1 MTRSGLGVF
10 ALVVIALAAAGLAVL
25 RCEGAP
31 PSVRAPERIAL
42 GRAARSVAVEVEDPG
57 SGVREV
63 AAVLVH
69 PGGEAP
75 LASRE
80 FPFRWR
86 LPFVGAQ
93 PPVERVEIAI
103 DPQALGLKEGAA
115 TLRISARDHSWRN
128 WLAGNQTRVEVPIAL
143 DFHPPRITLQ
153 PANSYERRGGAGA
166 VVYEVSEETARDGVE
181 VGDRFFPSVR
191 PGGSDAD
198 RHAPGPRFALFP
210 LPIDAPPEAKP
221 TVVAVDASGNEA
233 RAYPQ
238 VHVTERSFAEVQL
251 PLSPRFMDE
260 KIPEL
265 AGIVGVDASN
275 HLKAF
280 QEINTRI
287 RAENEARVREV
298 VKDSAPE
305 PLFSGAFEQL
315 ANSKV
320 TSSFAEHRSYL
331 VDGQKVSESRH
342 YGYDL
347 AALASTP
354 VTASN
359 AGRVLFAGDNGVYG
373 NCVILDH
380 GLGVSSLYG
389 HLSSIE
395 VQPGDKVEKGQRIGL
410 SGQTGLAGGDHLH
423 FAILLDGVYVDPVE
437 WWDGKWVREHVEEPL
452 AAAKH

>member
-1 MTRSGLGVF
+1 MIRSILGVF
-10 ALVVIALAAAGLAVL
+10 GLAAAVGLVGLSML
-25 RCEGAP
+25 RCEGTPPTVKAP
-31 PSVRAPERIAL
+31 DRIAL
-42 GRAARSVAVEVEDPG
+42 GRAPRSVAIEVDDAG
-57 SGVREV
+57 SGVAEV
-63 AAVLVH
+63 AVALVH

-75 LASRE
+75 LLDQR
-80 FPFRWR
+80 FPARW
-86 LPFVGAQ
+86 LPFGPK
-93 PPVERVEIAI
+93 PPPERVEVAI
-103 DPQALGLKEGAA
+103 DPAALGLKEGTA
-115 TLRISARDHSWRN
+115 TLRITARDHAWRDR
-128 WLAGNQTRVEVPIAL
+128 LAGNSTQVEVPMAV

-166 VVYEVSEETARDGVE
+166 VVYDVSEETARDGVQI
-181 VGDRFFPSVR
+181 GDRFFPSVR
-191 PGGSDAD
+191 PGGGDP
-198 RHAPGPRFALFP
+198 HAPGPRFALFP

-221 TVVAVDASGNEA
+221 TVVAVDAAGNEG
-233 RAYPQ
+233 RAVPQ
-238 VHVTERSFAEVQL
+238 VHVTERAFPDVLL
-251 PLSPRFMDE
+251 PLSPRFIDE

-265 AGIVGVDASN
+265 AGIVGVDASD

-287 RAENEARVREV
+287 RAENEARVREI
-298 VKDSAPE
+298 VKESAPE

-320 TSSFAEHRSYL
+320 TSSFAESRSYL
-331 VDGQKVSESRH
+331 VDGKKVSESRH

-389 HLSSIE
+389 HLSSIH
-395 VQPGDKVEKGQRIGL
+395 VQPGDKVEKGQVIGL

-437 WWDGKWVREHVEEPL
+437 WWDPKWVREHVEEPL

>member
-1 MTRSGLGVF
+1 MTRAGVGVF
-10 ALVVIALAAAGLAVL
+10 GLVVLGAAAAGLAVV
-25 RCEGAP
+25 RCEGTPPAVKAP
-31 PSVRAPERIAL
+31 AQIAL
-42 GRAARSVAVEVEDPG
+42 GRAPRSVAIEVEDAG
-57 SGVREV
+57 SGIDEV
-63 AAVLVH
+63 AVALVH

-75 LASRE
+75 LAAER
-80 FPFRWR
+80 FPARW
-86 LPFVGAQ
+86 LPFGA
-93 PPVERVEIAI
+93 PPAPAHLDVAI

-115 TLRISARDHSWRN
+115 TLRIVARDHSWRGG
-128 WLAGNQTRVEVPIAL
+128 LHGNETRVDVPIAI
-143 DFHPPRITLQ
+143 DFHPPRITLM
-153 PANSYERRGGAGA
+153 PANSYERRGGSGA
-166 VVYEVSEETARDGVE
+166 VVYEVSEATERDGVE
-181 VGDRFFPSVR
+181 VGARFFPSIR
-191 PGGSDAD
+191 PGGGDA
-198 RHAPGPRFALFP
+198 HAPGPRFALFA

-221 TVVAVDASGNEA
+221 TVVAIDASGNEA
-233 RAYPQ
+233 RALPQ

-251 PLSPRFMDE
+251 PLSAKFIDE

-265 AGIVGVDASN
+265 AGIVGVDAAD
-275 HLKAF
+275 HVKAF

-287 RAENEARVREV
+287 RAENEAKVREV
-298 VKDSAPE
+298 VKESAPE

-331 VDGQKVSESRH
+331 IDGQKVSESRH

-359 AGRVLFAGDNGVYG
+359 AGRVLFAGENGVYG

-380 GLGVSSLYG
+380 GLGVASLYG
-389 HLSSIE
+389 HLSSIQ
-395 VQPGDKVEKGQRIGL
+395 VVPGDKVEKGQVLGL

-423 FAILLDGVYVDPVE
+423 FAILLGGVYVDPVE
-437 WWDGKWVREHVEEPL
+437 WWDPKWVREHVEEPL

>member
-1 MTRSGLGVF
+1 MIRSILGVLALGLLAGAVGLGM
-10 ALVVIALAAAGLAVL
+10 L
-25 RCEGAP
+25 RCEGTP
-31 PSVRAPERIAL
+31 PRVKAPERIAL
-42 GRAARSVAVEVEDPG
+42 GHAPRSIAIEVDDEG
-57 SGVREV
+57 SGVGEV
-63 AAVLVH
+63 AVALVH

-75 LASRE
+75 LLKQD
-80 FPFRWR
+80 FPGRWI
-86 LPFVGAQ
+86 PFGA
-93 PPVERVEIAI
+93 PPPPQHLEIPI
-103 DPQALGLKEGAA
+103 DPTALGLKEGTA
-115 TLRISARDHSWRN
+115 TLRITARDHAWRN
-128 WLAGNQTRVEVPIAL
+128 RLSGNQSVVEVPVTL

-166 VVYEVSEETARDGVE
+166 VVYEVSEETERDGVQ
-181 VGDRFFPSVR
+181 VGERFFPSVR
-191 PGGSDAD
+191 PGGGDA
-198 RHAPGPRFALFP
+198 HAAGPRFALFP

-221 TVVAVDASGNEA
+221 IVVAVDPSGNEG
-233 RAYPQ
+233 RATPQ
-238 VHVTERSFAEVQL
+238 VHVSERAFPEVLL
-251 PLSPRFMDE
+251 PLSPRFIDE

-265 AGIVGVDASN
+265 AGIVGVDATD
-275 HLKAF
+275 HVKAF

-287 RAENEARVREV
+287 RAENEARIREI

-320 TSSFAEHRSYL
+320 TSIFAESRSYL
-331 VDGQKVSESRH
+331 VDGKKVSESRH

-359 AGRVLFAGDNGVYG
+359 AGRVLFAGENGVYG
-373 NCVILDH
+373 NSVILDH

-389 HLSSIE
+389 HLSSIH
-395 VQPGDKVEKGQRIGL
+395 VQPGDKIEKGQVIGL

-437 WWDGKWVREHVEEPL
+437 WWDPKWVREHVEEPL
-452 AAAKH
+452 AAARH